1 MPICIDSTFIPPHKA
16 NLNTTILEMAGI
28 VWVLVK
34 FHQYTAGAPLV
45 KIYCDSASMVNA
57 LKDISQI
64 ADPMQLKLILIIA

>member
-1 MPICIDSTFIPPHKA
+1 
-16 NLNTTILEMAGI
+16 MAGI

-45 KIYCDSASMVNA
+45 KNYCDSASMVNV

>member
-1 MPICIDSTFIPPHKA
+1 
-16 NLNTTILEMAGI
+16 MAGI

-34 FHQYTAGAPLV
+34 FHQYTAGALLV